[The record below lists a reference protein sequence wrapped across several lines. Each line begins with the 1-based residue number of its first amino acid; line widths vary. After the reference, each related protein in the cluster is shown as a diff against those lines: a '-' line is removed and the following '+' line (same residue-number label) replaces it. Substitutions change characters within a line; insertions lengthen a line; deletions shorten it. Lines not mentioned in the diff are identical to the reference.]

1 MNGKIPGMLF
11 QQGNLFKKFY
21 SRKIHIGRE
30 SFEKEKC
37 TCLRESVGSSEEDA
51 LTKNRKGL

>member
-1 MNGKIPGMLF
+1 MTGKIPGMLF
-11 QQGNLFKKFY
+11 EQGNLFKKFY
-21 SRKIHIGRE
+21 LSKIHIGRE

-37 TCLRESVGSSEEDA
+37 TCLGEWVGSSEEDA